1 MPLKV
6 TRDDELT
13 LNLTPMIDVVFL
25 LIIFF
30 MVGSRF
36 SEINEAERDIS
47 LSVPSVSKVETLT
60 QPPRNRVINVY
71 ADGRITLDKQ
81 PVELA
86 ELARLLAAARSEYKQ
101 TSVVIRGDGNALHQ
115 QVANVLATCRQ
126 AEINDLSIAVRPQ
139 ELR

>member
-1 MPLKV
+1 MPLKI
-6 TRDDELT
+6 TRDDESS

-47 LSVPSVSKVETLT
+47 LSLPAVQHSEMLT
-60 QPPRNRVINVY
+60 QPPRSRIINVY
-71 ADGRITLDKQ
+71 ADGRVTLDQ
-81 PVELA
+81 EPVSLPELA
-86 ELARLLAAARSEYKQ
+86 ARLVRARSDYRQ

-115 QVANVLATCRQ
+115 FVADVLATCRQ
-126 AEINDLSIAVRPQ
+126 AQIHDLSIAVRSQ

>member
-1 MPLKV
+1 MPLKI
-6 TRDDELT
+6 TRDDEST

-36 SEINEAERDIS
+36 SEISEAERDIS
-47 LSVPSVSKVETLT
+47 LSVPSVQHAETLT
-60 QPPRNRVINVY
+60 QPPRSRIINVY
-71 ADGRITLDKQ
+71 ADGKVTLDLEKVSLQ
-81 PVELA
+81 ELTERLVKARA
-86 ELARLLAAARSEYKQ
+86 EYRQ

-115 QVANVLATCRQ
+115 YVADVLATCRQ